1 MVKRDG
7 WIEFG
12 FHSEMMKKKKKKKK
26 KKGV

>member
-1 MVKRDG
+1 VVKRDG

-12 FHSEMMKKKKKKKK
+12 FHSEMKKKKKK